1 MPSTNVV
8 YIRMDIVEF
17 KRIVIKLR
25 PSLLLVARDI
35 TGNIQD
41 AEDVVQDVCLKIW
54 HFRERFSEFQN
65 VEAYGTTMVKNL
77 SIDRVRSRKS
87 STDEMELMK
96 QESNTRLPDSLLE
109 EKEVHEA
116 IHRIINT
123 LPPLQHRILQLKDI
137 EGYETDEIAELM
149 GIAPEAVRNN
159 LSRARK
165 RVRELYLLYYQ
176 NMQKNEY
183 RYTQVN

>member
-1 MPSTNVV
+1 
-8 YIRMDIVEF
+8 MDIVEY

-25 PSLLLVARDI
+25 PTLLLVARDI
-35 TGNIQD
+35 TGNIED

-54 HFRERFSEFQN
+54 HYRERFCEFQN

-77 SIDRVRSRKS
+77 SIDRVRRRKS
-87 STDEMELMK
+87 STDEMELIN
-96 QESNTRLPDSLLE
+96 QESNTKLPDSLLE
-109 EKEVHEA
+109 EKEISEV
-116 IHRIINT
+116 IQKIIST

-137 EGYETDEIAELM
+137 EGYETEEIAELT

-165 RVRELYLLYYQ
+165 RVRELYLMYYQ
-176 NMQKNEY
+176 IKQKNEY
-183 RYTQVN
+183 RYTRVN

>member
-54 HFRERFSEFQN
+54 HFRERLSKFQN

-87 STDEMELMK
+87 STDEMELMN

-109 EKEVHEA
+109 E
-116 IHRIINT
+116 
-123 LPPLQHRILQLKDI
+123 
-137 EGYETDEIAELM
+137 
-149 GIAPEAVRNN
+149 
-159 LSRARK
+159 
-165 RVRELYLLYYQ
+165 
-176 NMQKNEY
+176 
-183 RYTQVN
+183 